1 MKTFLENS
9 LFIYLFK
16 VFYKAIAT
24 IADSILVYKRI
35 IFYLY
40 SNISISY
47 HLILIYAQTFETY
60 NLKFC
65 RHTKKTLISWN

>member
-24 IADSILVYKRI
+24 IADSILVYKMNYILSLQQYQYI
-35 IFYLY
+35 ISSN
-40 SNISISY
+40 SNICTDVRNI
-47 HLILIYAQTFETY
+47 
-60 NLKFC
+60 
-65 RHTKKTLISWN
+65 